1 MHLGSDHPL
10 TRARLVRSAG
20 RVSSGGLALLLS
32 ACFGG
37 RVELG
42 FDTAGSPGRESA
54 GGGCAC
60 GASPGPSEGL
70 EATQASSEL
79 SLQALPPRRASRVL
93 VITLDGLGSRPLA
106 PLLEEGAL
114 PTFRRL
120 RELGGSTLEARTDF
134 EVTVTLPNH
143 TSVLTGRPVTAVP
156 GLPADTH
163 HGYTAN
169 AVPAA
174 TETLHSAGNPA
185 LDYIASMYD
194 VAHDRGYNTCL
205 FASKQ
210 KFVLFAQSYDAAN
223 GAPDTVGKDDGTAKI
238 DQFFLSEDR
247 SLIEVAA
254 AELSAGRCDL
264 SLLHVTDLDTPL
276 GHSTGWG
283 SEAWRQ
289 GLVEID
295 GELGALLDRLESSG
309 GLDDWGIVLTA
320 DHGGEGFAH
329 ADATNPAVYE
339 IPFLVVGPT
348 IPGGA
353 ELYSLLAGRRVDPGD
368 ERPAYDAPEQPV
380 RNGDAANLALEL
392 LGLPP
397 VPGSLLRDLRLG
409 G

>member
-1 MHLGSDHPL
+1 M
-10 TRARLVRSAG
+10 RSAG
-20 RVSSGGLALLLS
+20 RVSLGWLALLLS

-42 FDTAGSPGRESA
+42 LETAGSPGGESE
-54 GGGCAC
+54 GGVCAC
-60 GASPGPSEGL
+60 GVSPGPDESREVTRG
-70 EATQASSEL
+70 SSEP
-79 SLQALPPRRASRVL
+79 SLQAPPPRRASRVL

-106 PLLEEGAL
+106 PVLEVGAL
-114 PTFRRL
+114 PTFQRF
-120 RELGGSTLEARTDF
+120 RELGASTLNARTDF
-134 EVTVTLPNH
+134 EITVTLPNH
-143 TSVLTGRPVTAVP
+143 ASVLTGRPVTAVP

-163 HGYTAN
+163 HGYTGN

-174 TETLHSAGNPA
+174 TETLHTAGNPA
-185 LDYIASMYD
+185 LDYVASMYD
-194 VAHDRGYNTCL
+194 VAHDRGYTTCL

-210 KFVLFAQSYDAAN
+210 KFVLFAQSYDAAH
-223 GAPDTVGKDDGTAKI
+223 GAPDSVGKDDGAGKI
-238 DQFFLSEDR
+238 DQFFLSEDH

-289 GLVEID
+289 GLIEID

-368 ERPAYDAPEQPV
+368 TRPAHDAAEQPV

-397 VPGSLLRDLRLG
+397 VPGSLMRDLRLG